1 MESSKF
7 QYAYWNTEKDAEPG
21 FSRELL
27 SYDMPEEMETYKYP
41 GIDTILKGMDRTADR
56 IPNNNCYGTR
66 VGDKYEWMSFKEARD
81 TSIHLGLGIDALG
94 LAPEF
99 QVEGKTWRTLGLQ
112 SKNRKEW
119 CLINLGNM
127 RMKITSVA
135 LYDTQG
141 KEAQKYI
148 VD

>member
-1 MESSKF
+1 
-7 QYAYWNTEKDAEPG
+7 
-21 FSRELL
+21 
-27 SYDMPEEMETYKYP
+27 
-41 GIDTILKGMDRTADR
+41 MDRTADR

-141 KEAQKYI
+141 KEA
-148 VD
+148 